1 MVSPELGQTLHEL
14 QIELVGRHLGAERE
28 NELPQNLVGQRWRF
42 HIADLAIDPQ
52 ERRCPRLEVEVGG
65 ILFHGELDQ
74 LIEVYEM
81 LQNMTREPHVRL
93 QSIRAARLSQET
105 HAEAG
110 VRLRGKDRSLGTPV
124 QN

>member
-1 MVSPELGQTLHEL
+1 MGNRLEGKVAGAKREDELPHD
-14 QIELVGRHLGAERE
+14 LVGE
-28 NELPQNLVGQRWRF
+28 RWRF
-42 HIADLAIDPQ
+42 HIADLAVDPQ
-52 ERRCPRLEVEVGG
+52 ERCCTRLEVEVGG